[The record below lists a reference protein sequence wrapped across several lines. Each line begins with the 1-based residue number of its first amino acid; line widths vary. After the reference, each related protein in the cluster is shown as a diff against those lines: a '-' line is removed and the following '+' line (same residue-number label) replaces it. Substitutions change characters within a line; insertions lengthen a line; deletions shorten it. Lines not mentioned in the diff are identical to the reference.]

1 MRFNGNLELAFI
13 IVKLHRN
20 GKFFVIN
27 LCRIW
32 GDTILDADIQDR
44 IMTMKET
51 KGDAEIFRKQ
61 TRQRRREE
69 CKLDKMQSNE
79 RKMIH
84 AW

>member
-1 MRFNGNLELAFI
+1 LRFNGNLELAFI

-20 GKFFVIN
+20 GKFFIIN

-32 GDTILDADIQDR
+32 GDTLDADIQDR

-51 KGDAEIFRKQ
+51 KGDAEIFQKQ
-61 TRQRRREE
+61 TCQRRREE
-69 CKLDKMQSNE
+69 CKLAIMHSNE
-79 RKMIH
+79 RKTIH